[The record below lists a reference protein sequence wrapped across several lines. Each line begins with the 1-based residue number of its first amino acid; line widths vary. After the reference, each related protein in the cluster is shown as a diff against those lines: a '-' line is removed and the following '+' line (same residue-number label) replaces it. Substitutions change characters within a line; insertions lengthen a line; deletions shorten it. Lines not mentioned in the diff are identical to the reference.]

1 MNTIFT
7 NSENSKTSDPH
18 RLLINLTDKID
29 WRRKDKFI
37 ALSNIS
43 IYYAWKNI
51 KKSCKNNRF
60 KISTLIWNNEFE
72 LPDGS
77 FSISDIQ
84 NCFEYI
90 IKNIKKRQLIL
101 QQKYTLIKQKIES
114 RLRLKQDIIL
124 RF

>member
-84 NCFEYI
+84 NCFE
-90 IKNIKKRQLIL
+90 
-101 QQKYTLIKQKIES
+101 
-114 RLRLKQDIIL
+114 
-124 RF
+124 

>member
-101 QQKYTLIKQKIES
+101 QQKYTQIKQKIES

>member
-1 MNTIFT
+1 MDTIFT

-101 QQKYTLIKQKIES
+101 QQKYTQIKQKIES

>member
-1 MNTIFT
+1 MKIV
-7 NSENSKTSDPH
+7 KH
-18 RLLINLTDKID
+18 LILINYYSILRIDKTDL
-29 WRRKDKFI
+29 RRKDKFI

-43 IYYAWKNI
+43 IYYTWKNI

-101 QQKYTLIKQKIES
+101 QQKYTQIKQKIES